1 MGTKAPSKCPA
12 CGSISDWVCTGESKK
27 GISAGKAV
35 GGAVIAGPV
44 GAVVGGALGK
54 KKYTY
59 YCRSCNFREDY
70 DEKATP
76 PSIPAADYAKKG
88 YDNNNFNNSPF
99 SAAEQKKAAQD
110 NSDVGC
116 ILTAIAVV
124 FLLIV
129 LFASLGG
136 CH

>member
-35 GGAVIAGPV
+35 GGAIIAGPV

-54 KKYTY
+54 RKYTY

-70 DEKATP
+70 DEKKDP
-76 PSIPAADYAKKG
+76 QPIPLYPKNENQEDSDDDNETG
-88 YDNNNFNNSPF
+88 YVLFCI
-99 SAAEQKKAAQD
+99 ALA
-110 NSDVGC
+110 VIC
-116 ILTAIAVV
+116 ILI
-124 FLLIV
+124 FLMIFNK
-129 LFASLGG
+129 LFS
-136 CH
+136 